1 MKIDFHTHAFP
12 ENIASRAIDT
22 LKTKINRVP
31 ETDGTLDDLSS
42 KMKLW
47 GIDYSVVCNIA
58 TNPKQTPKVNSFAID
73 SLKKY
78 PHIISLGSIHPEYD
92 DAEGEI
98 KRIKDAGIPGI
109 KIHPDYMNHDI
120 DDGSFDEIFEICSSL
135 GLFVITHAGLDVCSP
150 DHIHATPDMILRVIE
165 NHPKLKLI
173 CAHFGAN
180 CMWDEVLEKL
190 CGKDIWIDTSLAYVE
205 PHDSSQ
211 LRDIILN
218 HDPDR
223 ILYGSDCPWC
233 PPYDNVKFIE
243 GFDLTDEFYE
253 KIFETNARNLL
264 GI

>member
-1 MKIDFHTHAFP
+1 
-12 ENIASRAIDT
+12 
-22 LKTKINRVP
+22 
-31 ETDGTLDDLSS
+31 
-42 KMKLW
+42 
-47 GIDYSVVCNIA
+47 
-58 TNPKQTPKVNSFAID
+58 
-73 SLKKY
+73 
-78 PHIISLGSIHPEYD
+78 
-92 DAEGEI
+92 
-98 KRIKDAGIPGI
+98 
-109 KIHPDYMNHDI
+109 MNHDI

-205 PHDSSQ
+205 PHDSLQ